1 MIKCNEGH
9 LEYEGDIAQITLEFM
24 HILDVILEEEPE
36 IVLACF
42 KARTGKMAKKLP
54 TCNKDTL
61 MLLEM
66 VTSILD
72 EKKKGE

>member
-1 MIKCNEGH
+1 M
-9 LEYEGDIAQITLEFM
+9 EYEGDIAQVTLEFM
-24 HILDVILEEEPE
+24 QILDVILEKEPE

-54 TCNKDTL
+54 ICNKDTL
-61 MLLEM
+61 MLLEV

-72 EKKKGE
+72 NKKKGE